1 MHRSSQY
8 CGAPCDA
15 TIRQMDAKPINS
27 SPPQTV
33 YKTPDPQLNVSELY
47 SIFCVQMSNA
57 LSLEKSWVVNERY
70 GAWDEAEPD
79 PKKKFKINVKTL
91 SPTEPKHYLTLD
103 EAHEQANRQVML
115 RVRSG
120 FKYLFVHDF
129 LDAPW
134 FKRYEVFPDGE
145 RREIPVK

>member
-1 MHRSSQY
+1 MKVK
-8 CGAPCDA
+8 AID
-15 TIRQMDAKPINS
+15 S

-47 SIFCVQMSNA
+47 TIFAQQMSDA
-57 LSLEKSWVVNERY
+57 QSLEKSWVVCERY

-79 PKKKFKINVKTL
+79 QKQKFKINVKTL
-91 SPTEPKHYLTLD
+91 SPTDPRNYLTIE
-103 EAHEQANRQVML
+103 EAHKQCDEQVMI

-120 FKYLFVHDF
+120 FRYLFVHNF

-134 FKRYEVFPDGE
+134 YRRYEVLPDGT
-145 RREIPVK
+145 RLEIQVK